1 MKRQFRIGMAI
12 VLAVG
17 VFAMPLLYHYSRG
30 NLAWAS
36 VTVPPQKHIDAVVVF
51 TGNAERTVRG
61 YQFYLMGWAKRLMI
75 SGDDYAEEYKD
86 DVKVRRLSKAADKE
100 DVTID
105 LEATNTIEN
114 AENSAEWILKNG
126 AKTVLLVTAE
136 EHMPRAFFELRRQ
149 LPENIKI
156 YTKPTGGD
164 VKHAGLD
171 SEQGR
176 LLCRVYETATGTS
189 FCYQTRQIIK
199 ALARPLG

>member
-1 MKRQFRIGMAI
+1 MKRQIRITMGILLAI
-12 VLAVG
+12 G
-17 VFAMPLLYHYSRG
+17 VIAMPVLYHYSKG

-36 VTVPPQKHIDAVVVF
+36 VAIPPKKHIDAVVVF

-75 SGDDYAEEYKD
+75 SGDDYTEEYKD
-86 DVKVRRLSKAADKE
+86 EVKVRRLSKAADKDE
-100 DVTID
+100 VTID
-105 LEATNTIEN
+105 LKATNTIEN
-114 AENSAEWILKNG
+114 AENSAEWIMENG
-126 AKTVLLVTAE
+126 AKTVLLITAE

-156 YTKPTGGD
+156 YTKPTGGN
-164 VKHAGLD
+164 VVHAGLD

-189 FCYQTRQIIK
+189 FCYQTRQIIQ
-199 ALARPLG
+199 ALTRPLG